1 MNESTIRP
9 ADERP
14 QAPISLAS
22 LQALYADAGL
32 TLELSEQAPTPA
44 GPIYAAWIAG
54 GDGAIAIWEK
64 LRALTETSGY
74 WPILRGARMSRLDW
88 ADVTL
93 PEAWLE
99 QARSIDAEAWFIAR
113 QADSGDINGEALGLI
128 DEWAEFAGEVK
139 ASELGKAASL
149 TSYFTPFDIL
159 TGEPHPRL
167 WLNLI
172 PTRRGFEAA
181 AYLGFGG
188 FNPCPEPATQ
198 VALQRYW
205 QLHYGAEPVAMTSD
219 VLEMRVTRPPLDES
233 AAAALAR
240 QHFLFCG
247 DIVLQGVM
255 SLENLKNTLKGSP
268 LWYFWWD
275 VGIGVR
281 GEKG

>member
-1 MNESTIRP
+1 MKEPTQRPTNQQPQES
-9 ADERP
+9 
-14 QAPISLAS
+14 ISLAS
-22 LQALYADAGL
+22 LQALHAQAGL
-32 TLELSEQAPTPA
+32 SLELSEQATTPA

-54 GDGAIAIWEK
+54 GDGAITIWEK
-64 LRALTETSGY
+64 LRALTEASGY
-74 WPILRGARMSRLDW
+74 WPILRGERMLSLDGG
-88 ADVTL
+88 DVA
-93 PEAWLE
+93 PAAAWLE
-99 QARSIDAEAWFIAR
+99 QAQRIDAAAWFSDR
-113 QADSGDINGEALGLI
+113 QAVSGEINDEALGLI
-128 DEWAEFAGEVK
+128 DEWAEFAGDVK

-172 PTRRGFEAA
+172 PTRQGFEAA

-188 FNPCPEPATQ
+188 FKACPDPAIQ

-205 QLHYGAEPVAMTSD
+205 QQHYGAEPVAMTSD
-219 VLEMRVTRPPLDES
+219 VLEMRVNQPPLDES

-240 QHFLFCG
+240 QHFLFC
-247 DIVLQGVM
+247 DAIVLQGVM

-275 VGIGVR
+275 
-281 GEKG
+281 